1 LDRAHR
7 IGVRTHSGARRRIS
21 GEESRWE
28 AGVDR
33 TKRNERI
40 GLGAM
45 VCIAAAAVIAAV
57 YGHVGM
63 AVILF
68 LVAGTPLP
76 MLARTRARRSRV
88 AETVH
93 DDT

>member
-1 LDRAHR
+1 MDP
-7 IGVRTHSGARRRIS
+7 
-21 GEESRWE
+21 
-28 AGVDR
+28 

-45 VCIAAAAVIAAV
+45 ACIAAAAVIAAV

-68 LVAGTPLP
+68 LAAGTPLP
-76 MLARTRARRSRV
+76 MLARMRARHSRV
-88 AETVH
+88 AAPLD